1 MPFKQTKLSIRD
13 IGMCGLAVRTNE
25 YDDGLLISKYIPKPD
40 YATLTIEHSS
50 IYGGL
55 QHNW

>member
-1 MPFKQTKLSIRD
+1 
-13 IGMCGLAVRTNE
+13 MCGLAVRTNE